1 MNMAAKEVIISRQS
15 DIERVVNR
23 WLLDYYFS
31 LGLQFFQRDQRE
43 DFLDIVHVFEGI
55 LKRPYEVTSHT
66 RIQIR
71 LLQLL
76 DQVNDGRNSAASF
89 EQNNCL
95 ETVLSLLEALNKDF
109 IIQQEDYNSVHAS
122 LRDLIV
128 VILVKDGMFKKA
140 EEMIKK
146 HFPRP
151 MVGNKA
157 IFMGLIKMK
166 SKSHPVIDQVD
177 FQHFMQE
184 IVVFCQKICPLRL
197 PFLCKAAAVC
207 IDKRLANSGDNAG
220 DLDEVCEPGPSSN
233 PQQNTSA
240 LFAPCDLSIVTI
252 SRLEAVY
259 RSLVTGLHDKTFTQV
274 KMEATK
280 EDLSLGLQK
289 CTNQDADQDVP
300 YQGASSSPMEA
311 SPADEPTQID
321 ADPQIQ
327 TGSSSKTASV
337 QKGRRRRL
345 YTVAQL
351 VVEPDSQGSS
361 QCTPAFEE
369 VEPVAGAEEL
379 PPAAVAPSGAEPQSP
394 EIEHKFDAPTRIRY
408 GSRRI
413 SESESSSD
421 NKDED
426 FASFPSTPVKR
437 HKQAAINSDPI
448 PKTPP
453 QSWTLGS
460 CNTSDDDVD
469 CIIDSS
475 LNSSP
480 SASPALLHP
489 HTSSTPHTNSQQKD
503 SSKTKWKHLFNNAT
517 ESKETWEEDSFNIGK
532 DGSESTNENS
542 PMSGQRRR
550 MWTEA
555 ETQKLIEGVRK
566 FGVGNWSKIRAYYS
580 FNDRTNVN
588 LKDRWRTLKKTN
600 MV

>member
-76 DQVNDGRNSAASF
+76 DQVNDGRSSAASF

-151 MVGNKA
+151 MVGNVSLPSYHHHHFSYQYLVAKRKA

-408 GSRRI
+408 GSRR
-413 SESESSSD
+413 
-421 NKDED
+421 
-426 FASFPSTPVKR
+426 
-437 HKQAAINSDPI
+437 
-448 PKTPP
+448 
-453 QSWTLGS
+453 
-460 CNTSDDDVD
+460 
-469 CIIDSS
+469 
-475 LNSSP
+475 
-480 SASPALLHP
+480 
-489 HTSSTPHTNSQQKD
+489 
-503 SSKTKWKHLFNNAT
+503 KHLFNNAT

>member
-76 DQVNDGRNSAASF
+76 DQVNDGRSSAASF

-408 GSRRI
+408 GSR
-413 SESESSSD
+413 S
-421 NKDED
+421 
-426 FASFPSTPVKR
+426 
-437 HKQAAINSDPI
+437 
-448 PKTPP
+448 
-453 QSWTLGS
+453 
-460 CNTSDDDVD
+460 NTSDDDVD